1 MKRKSF
7 ARMPCSVARALEV
20 VGDGWTLLVVRDLF
34 YGASRFDE
42 LLEYTGIARNI
53 LTSRL
58 NKLVADG
65 VVEKC
70 DNPAGGKRKI
80 YRLTEKGQDLFTIL
94 IALMQWGDRWEADA
108 AGPTLSMLDR
118 SSGDPIPDIFVRN
131 AQGDVVGSQDVLL
144 RPGPGATRAVYARF
158 AHASNEESSS

>member
-58 NKLVADG
+58 NKLVGDG
-65 VVEKC
+65 VVEKR
-70 DNPAGGKRKI
+70 DDPAGGKRKG
-80 YRLTEKGQDLFTIL
+80 YRLTEKGRDLFAIL
-94 IALMQWGDRWEADA
+94 ITLMQWGDRWEVDA

-118 SSGDPIPDIFVRN
+118 SSGRPIPDVHVRN
-131 AQGDVVGSQDVLL
+131 AQGDVVGPQEVVL
-144 RPGPGATRAVYARF
+144 RPGPGATRAVYERF
-158 AHASNEESSS
+158 AQTSSEQLS

>member
-53 LTSRL
+53 LASRL

-65 VVEKC
+65 IVEKR
-70 DNPAGGKRKI
+70 DNPGGGKRKI
-80 YRLTEKGQDLFTIL
+80 YCLTEKGQDLFTIL
-94 IALMQWGDRWEADA
+94 IALMQWGDRWEADT

-118 SSGDPIPDIFVRN
+118 LSGDPIPDIFVRN
-131 AQGDVVGSQDVLL
+131 TEGDVVGSRDVLL
-144 RPGPGATRAVYARF
+144 RPGPGATRAVLKRF
-158 AHASNEESSS
+158 SGATRG

>member
-53 LTSRL
+53 LASRL

-65 VVEKC
+65 IVEKR

-80 YRLTEKGQDLFTIL
+80 YCLTEKGQDLFTIL
-94 IALMQWGDRWEADA
+94 IALMQWGDRWEADT

-118 SSGDPIPDIFVRN
+118 LSGDPIPDIFVRN
-131 AQGDVVGSQDVLL
+131 TDGDVVGSRDVLL
-144 RPGPGATRAVYARF
+144 RPGPGATRAVLKRF
-158 AHASNEESSS
+158 AGATRG